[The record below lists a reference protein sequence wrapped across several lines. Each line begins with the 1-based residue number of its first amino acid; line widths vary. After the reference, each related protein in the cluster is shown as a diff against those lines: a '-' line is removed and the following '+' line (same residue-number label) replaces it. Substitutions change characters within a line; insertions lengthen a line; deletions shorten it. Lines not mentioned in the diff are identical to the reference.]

1 MLNIRICDTA
11 GMVIARGTCSESGAF
26 PVAVASIYNR
36 ALDARPVRRL
46 LNWDTSPDISSHP
59 EGTRCA
65 VFGYTRPR
73 HLGGDCTLGDD
84 VVLDDEVV
92 VHVERV

>member
-1 MLNIRICDTA
+1 MLKVRICDTA

-26 PVAVASIYNR
+26 PVAVAAIYNR
-36 ALDARPVRRL
+36 ALDARPARRL
-46 LNWDTSPDISSHP
+46 LNWDTSPGTGSYSD
-59 EGTRCA
+59 GTRGA
-65 VFGYTRPR
+65 VFGYTHPR

-92 VHVERV
+92 VHVERA